1 MQAYVINLARSAR
14 RRAHI
19 VEELEKTRICYQ
31 IVQAVDG
38 RELDLTDHGLVDPRT
53 VETCFDGAHNRAG
66 VAGGVG
72 CALSHL
78 KAYRK
83 ALKDEAECALV
94 LEDDVLLP
102 PDLAALANE
111 VAAHMNGAEVV
122 LLSFHSPRPCRV
134 TRTGS
139 IALAS
144 SRSLVYPLHLHDLTS
159 AGAYLITKEAC
170 TRMERTNLPVRANSD
185 KWEFFANEGAIDT
198 VRCVVPMPV
207 TNSVAFRS
215 TIDYYDPSTLQ
226 ARFRE
231 AVDRT
236 ALPIVSR
243 VLERRRRQAFR
254 RWGLMGR
261 TEFVDQQRPTP
272 RGTTY

>member
-1 MQAYVINLARSAR
+1 VQAYVINLARSAD

-19 VEELEKTRICYQ
+19 VKELEKTSIRHQ

-38 RELDLTDHGLVDPRT
+38 RELDLADHDLVDPRT

-66 VAGGVG
+66 VGGGVG

-83 ALKDEAECALV
+83 VLEDGEERALV
-94 LEDDVLLP
+94 LEDDVSLP
-102 PDLAALANE
+102 LDLAALASE
-111 VAAHMNGAEVV
+111 VAGHMSGAEVV
-122 LLSFHSPRPCRV
+122 LLNFHSPQPCQV

-139 IALAS
+139 VALAS
-144 SRSLVYPLHLHDLTS
+144 SRSLVYPVHLHDLTS

-170 TRMERTNLPVRANSD
+170 TRMERTVLPVRANSD
-185 KWEFFANEGAIDT
+185 KWEFFVSEGAIDT

-215 TIDYYDPSTLQ
+215 TIDYHRPGTLQ
-226 ARFRE
+226 ARLRE
-231 AVDRT
+231 AVGRT
-236 ALPIVSR
+236 GPPIVSQ
-243 VLERRRRQAFR
+243 VLERRRRQTFKR
-254 RWGLMGR
+254 LGLTGR
-261 TEFVDQQRPTP
+261 TEFVDQPD
-272 RGTTY
+272 